1 MRQFSY
7 LENGNKN
14 AYLIDLLEGLSE
26 KKNKHLK
33 WFKEFLDHKCLIN
46 VTYC

>member
-26 KKNKHLK
+26 KTKKKTKKKNKK
-33 WFKEFLDHKCLIN
+33 NI
-46 VTYC
+46 